1 MNKILKYEIID
12 NQKED
17 WVIFVHGIA
26 GSTKTWKQQ
35 IDDFSKKYNL
45 LLLDLPGHGNNAENT
60 LNAVYNEPAAVSFTA
75 EDRKY
80 YSEQEMNLIEA
91 VRKRE
96 MDLIQKGYVITNLD
110 LDEDTIQMLEE
121 YMSHTGKTFEESIN
135 EILAEAVKN
144 PDLVQKVIE
153 ENGLKK

>member
-1 MNKILKYEIID
+1 MLSFLKQMSENTGLTLTYPFHIERDCLMGNKNFD
-12 NQKED
+12 GKEYVAD
-17 WVIFVHGIA
+17 SSF
-26 GSTKTWKQQ
+26 
-35 IDDFSKKYNL
+35 
-45 LLLDLPGHGNNAENT
+45 ENT
-60 LNAVYNEPAAVSFTA
+60 LNAVYNEPAAISFTA

-80 YSEQEMNLIEA
+80 YSEQEMNFIEA

-110 LDEDTIQMLEE
+110 LDESTIQMLEE

-144 PDLVQKVIE
+144 PDLVNKVIE
-153 ENGLKK
+153 ENNLKK

>member
-1 MNKILKYEIID
+1 MLSFLKQMSENTGLTLTYPFHVEQDCLMGNKNFD
-12 NQKED
+12 GKEY
-17 WVIFVHGIA
+17 IA
-26 GSTKTWKQQ
+26 DSSFE
-35 IDDFSKKYNL
+35 D
-45 LLLDLPGHGNNAENT
+45 T

-75 EDRKY
+75 EDRRY

-121 YMSHTGKTFEESIN
+121 YMSHTGKTLEESIN

-153 ENGLKK
+153 ENSLNK